1 MFIPTEKI
9 APPRPNST
17 FNDNI
22 VEHADLKKRE
32 EDDRWVRHI
41 IKALAGALRELGC
54 RTTPEHDRN
63 TAPLDGE
70 ASGAVLRLDHADQK
84 QRIDHAV
91 GKRRFALASG
101 SFLSLA
107 SSSASSFICAAPHR
121 P

>member
-41 IKALAGALRELGC
+41 IKALAGALRE
-54 RTTPEHDRN
+54 
-63 TAPLDGE
+63 
-70 ASGAVLRLDHADQK
+70 
-84 QRIDHAV
+84 
-91 GKRRFALASG
+91 
-101 SFLSLA
+101 
-107 SSSASSFICAAPHR
+107 
-121 P
+121 